1 MTTEWPSA
9 PMTGLT
15 EADLHY
21 SQTVRTIQYV
31 RIVDHEIRVEPLL
44 SLDYQLREALIG
56 WLRDCVNREHAP
68 VSCRLW
74 WDGKRIS
81 VTGYAKDIEPYDYVK
96 HGGTMITYYARVID
110 APHVVDTAQKVTP
123 THFDSITT
131 TRRTRSAHH
140 E

>member
-1 MTTEWPSA
+1 MTA
-9 PMTGLT
+9 LT

-21 SQTVRTIQYV
+21 SQTVRAIQYV

-44 SLDYQLREALIG
+44 SLDYQLREALIV

-74 WDGKRIS
+74 WDGDRIA
-81 VTGYAKDIEPYDYVK
+81 VTGYSKEVEPYNHLK
-96 HGGTMITYYARVID
+96 HGGTMLTYYAREID
-110 APHVVDTAQKVTP
+110 APRVVANAQKVTP
-123 THFDSITT
+123 AHFDSITA
-131 TRRTRSAHH
+131 RSRYHGCH